1 MLRER
6 TNAQGQLAGLAR
18 SHIIN
23 KQKAADEVVAWAAK
37 QSAYAKAIRPGP
49 VTLRAAA
56 TLVRPAAERD
66 PEYMDRQW
74 KSLRNAMEREQQSCY
89 RPSDEAM
96 LAYWI
101 TRAAKLT
108 AVERIAALDGKPPRD
123 VASRY
128 GSDAGPRVRARTGA
142 TPLAVRIRR
151 PTMATAA
158 GVVPGRD
165 RACRQAGCAGRQ

>member
-1 MLRER
+1 VRLAAER
-6 TNAQGQLAGLAR
+6 
-18 SHIIN
+18 
-23 KQKAADEVVAWAAK
+23 AK
-37 QSAYAKAIRPGP
+37 
-49 VTLRAAA
+49 TD
-56 TLVRPAAERD
+56 AERD
-66 PEYMDRQW
+66 PEYMERQW
-74 KSLRNAMEREQQSCY
+74 KSLRNAMEREQQSFY

-96 LAYWI
+96 LAYGI

-158 GVVPGRD
+158 GVAPGRD